1 MSGAVDR
8 TTLPRPGPAPSVRFP
23 AISTARLS
31 SGIELRTVEHTGP
44 PVIQWLLL
52 LCHGS
57 AADPATQPGLAAL
70 TADLLDEGSERRSV
84 LDLHGALDR
93 IGARLRVHVGPDTTT
108 LSLTTLTQHAA
119 AGLALLGEI
128 ATQPRF
134 DSADFDRVRTLRRNR
149 LRQMRT
155 VPSAVADRV
164 YIEALYQGHPYGH
177 LGIGTDTALAGLT
190 IDDVRQFHAD
200 TYRLKTGTLIAA
212 GALTHER
219 FRQIADAALGDLS
232 VGGGRADGRERVTPG
247 VPAEP
252 SARLVVVNRP
262 GAVQSEIR
270 IGHVAVSRRTP
281 QYHALRVMNMVLGGQ
296 FVSRLNRSLR
306 EEKGY
311 TYGVRTGFDFRSAPG
326 PFTMHGSVQA
336 DATVESVREVL
347 DEMTAL
353 GGARPVTPSELDV
366 ARAALTKGYVRGFET
381 AGQVARGVVQLVQHD
396 LPADEYDQFVPRV
409 NAVEA
414 ADVTSV
420 AATHL
425 CPDQAVVVVVGPA
438 EKIEGGLET
447 LNFGAPVRLEA

>member
-1 MSGAVDR
+1 MSEPVDR
-8 TTLPRPGPAPSVRFP
+8 TRLPRPGAAPSVRFP
-23 AISTARLS
+23 SIGAVRLS
-31 SGIELRTVEHTGP
+31 SGVELRTVEHPGP

-70 TADLLDEGSERRSV
+70 TADLLDEGSERRSA
-84 LDLHGALDR
+84 LELHRALDR
-93 IGARLRVHVGPDTTT
+93 IGARLGVHVGPDTTT
-108 LSLTTLTQHAA
+108 LSLMTLTQHAA
-119 AGLALLGEI
+119 DGLALLGEI

-134 DSADFDRVRTLRRNR
+134 EPTDFDRVRTLRRNR

-155 VPSAVADRV
+155 VPSAVADRA
-164 YIEALYQGHPYGH
+164 YIEALYPGHPYGH

-190 IDDVRQFHAD
+190 IDDVRQFHAG
-200 TYRLKTGTLIAA
+200 TYRLETGTLIAA
-212 GALTHER
+212 GAFTHER
-219 FRQIADAALGDLS
+219 LIQIADAALGDLT
-232 VGGGRADGRERVTPG
+232 GGTGRADGRERVTPG
-247 VPAEP
+247 APAEP
-252 SARLVVVNRP
+252 SARLVVVDRP

-281 QYHALRVMNMVLGGQ
+281 HYHALHVMNMVLGGQ

-353 GGARPVTPSELDV
+353 GGARPVTSSELDL
-366 ARAALTKGYVRGFET
+366 ARASLTKGYTRGFET
-381 AGQVARGVVQLVQHD
+381 SGQVARGVMQLVQHD
-396 LPADEYDQFVPRV
+396 LPADEHDQFVPRV

-414 ADVTSV
+414 ADVTMA
-420 AATHL
+420 AATYL
-425 CPDQAVVVVVGPA
+425 RPNQAVVVVVGPA
-438 EKIEGGLET
+438 REIENGLEA
-447 LNFGAPVRLEA
+447 LNLGPAVRSDG